1 MPHVTIHATTR
12 SCGDSTGPGQGGKS
26 GMRWNTERTWRFSRL
41 RPWQAA
47 LVTLL
52 NGLAARTQEGG
63 GGGVGEGPPE
73 MNRGSSL
80 RRSVRLAGTALVA
93 ATVAAT
99 VLTQVVLLAAER
111 PPLLHGLY
119 GPLAAPQ
126 EYWICV
132 ARNENGSCRMWKTC
146 IKWQGGECQK
156 WVYVSE
162 TGWFYCGAGGCPVIH
177 GAHRPGGSI
186 SAESLADQLDGTQ
199 AGARNRPDADR
210 GRPIGVSPPGDR
222 FVVLEGHV
230 ESAAGARMNVRVV
243 IAAEPRGGVILVR
256 ASSHTC
262 GPSDREALASVAS
275 WASRSA
281 SSRVAWV
288 PGGCTVTVSHRGL
301 DEWLQRLQAVPDQVG
316 PDGHGGAGEQR

>member
-1 MPHVTIHATTR
+1 
-12 SCGDSTGPGQGGKS
+12 
-26 GMRWNTERTWRFSRL
+26 MRRI
-41 RPWQAA
+41 
-47 LVTLL
+47 
-52 NGLAARTQEGG
+52 
-63 GGGVGEGPPE
+63 
-73 MNRGSSL
+73 L
-80 RRSVRLAGTALVA
+80 RRAGTALVA
-93 ATVAAT
+93 ATVAAA
-99 VLTQVVLLAAER
+99 VLTRVMLLAAER

-119 GPLAAPQ
+119 GPSAAAQ

-162 TGWFYCGAGGCPVIH
+162 TGWFYCGVGGCPVIQ

-210 GRPIGVSPPGDR
+210 GRTVGVSPPGDR

-230 ESAAGARMNVRVV
+230 ESAAGARMNVRLV

-262 GPSDREALASVAS
+262 GPSDREALASVAG

-288 PGGCTVTVSHRGL
+288 PGGCTVTVSHRDL
-301 DEWLQRLQAVPDQVG
+301 DEWLQRLQAVPDQAR
-316 PDGHGGAGEQR
+316 PDGHGGAGGQR